1 MADQFVSYPFADAD
15 VKAQVASASPI
26 AVTIQNQ
33 ETVLPIAQLAAA
45 ATLNLTI
52 GAGLKAGANLTV
64 RTSVD
69 GTNRVLTLGTG
80 MTGLAQTLLAN
91 KSYIMR
97 FFFDGTTFVH
107 VATNLLN

>member
-64 RTSVD
+64 RTSVAA
-69 GTNRVLTLGTG
+69 TNRLLTLGIG
-80 MTGLAQTLLAN
+80 MTLHKHCLPTNLTLCAFSLMVPLLFTLLLT
-91 KSYIMR
+91 Y
-97 FFFDGTTFVH
+97 
-107 VATNLLN
+107 

>member
-1 MADQFVSYPFADAD
+1 MSEQFVSYPFADAD

-33 ETVLPIAQLAAA
+33 ETVLPIAQLTGN

-52 GAGLKAGANLTV
+52 GAGLRAGANLTV
-64 RTSVD
+64 KTSVD
-69 GTNRVLTLGTG
+69 GTNRTLTHGTG
-80 MTGLAQTLLAN
+80 LTGLAQTLTAN

-97 FFFDGTTFVH
+97 YYFDGTTFNH